1 MDALCRP
8 LKTTEVT
15 MADNN
20 YCMECGTHLDKRA
33 DKDSALLYCPKCER
47 QVYQDPK
54 VATCTFIANEAGA
67 ILLTMRAL
75 EPELGKWA
83 LPGGYVNRGEV
94 VEDAAKREVLEETGL
109 ICLITELLGVYS
121 IKDTSPILIVYR
133 GQITGGI
140 LTPSNETPEV
150 DFFAPS
156 NLPLLAF
163 PRDKEIIEAASLSS

>member
-1 MDALCRP
+1 
-8 LKTTEVT
+8 
-15 MADNN
+15 
-20 YCMECGTHLDKRA
+20 MECGTHLDKQA
-33 DKDSALLYCPKCER
+33 DMDPLQLYCPKCER

-54 VATCTFIANEAGA
+54 VATCALIANQEGA

-75 EPELGKWA
+75 EPGLGKWA

-94 VEDAAKREVLEETGL
+94 IEDAAKREVFEETGL

-133 GQITGGI
+133 GQITSGN

-150 DFFAPS
+150 EFFAPD
-156 NLPLLAF
+156 NLPPLSF
-163 PRDKEIIEAASLSS
+163 PRDEEIIRKASDIR